1 MTAYE
6 KLLDEAYQLGLIVK
20 EVHLKTRKGRCVGN
34 RIAIDKAIKTD
45 KEKACILKEEIAHYL
60 TTVGDITH
68 QDIVSN
74 KKQENIARAFAIE
87 DKCSLEHI
95 ISAIEKGALNQHE
108 IIDTL
113 HLTDE
118 FFDEAIQYHSRRQG
132 GYYDCGN
139 GLILYFDNGFGLYK
153 TGTQSIDIQ
162 KINPVT

>member
-20 EVHLKTRKGRCVGN
+20 EVNLKTRKGRCVGN

-68 QDIVSN
+68 QDTVSN

-87 DKCSLEHI
+87 NKCSIEHI
-95 ISAIEKGALNQHE
+95 ISAIKKGASNQDE
-108 IIDTL
+108 IIDIL
-113 HLTDE
+113 HITDE
-118 FFDEAIQYHSRRQG
+118 FFNEAIQYHNRRQG
-132 GYYDCGN
+132 GYYIGDD
-139 GLILYFDNGFGLYK
+139 GLILYFDNGFGIYK
-153 TGTQSIDIQ
+153 MGSRADNIRYDFE
-162 KINPVT
+162 